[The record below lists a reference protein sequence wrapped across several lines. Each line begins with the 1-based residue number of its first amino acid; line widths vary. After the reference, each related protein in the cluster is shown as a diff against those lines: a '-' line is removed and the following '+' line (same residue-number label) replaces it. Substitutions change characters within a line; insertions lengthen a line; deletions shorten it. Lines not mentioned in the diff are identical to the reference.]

1 MIQQPISN
9 NILYKKHSNRQTSN
23 VYVNYVYVLYVI
35 KQFII

>member
-23 VYVNYVYVLYVI
+23 VYVNMFMFYI
-35 KQFII
+35 S